1 MSYNFWKFSSKS
13 KMVKS
18 FASVLYHKCIMS
30 PIEKNLFLTNQ
41 TRENNSLTI

>member
-1 MSYNFWKFSSKS
+1 
-13 KMVKS
+13 MVS

-41 TRENNSLTI
+41 KLDKNNLTTWNYLE